1 MKDAN
6 NIALP
11 SISMPR
17 ALPPIEGK
25 SGTNISPSIVETVA
39 GFTAGVVSCL
49 AVHPL
54 DLLKNRLQRMHW
66 PMRSVETEGLQFR
79 SQYEVEVETW

>member
-1 MKDAN
+1 
-6 NIALP
+6 
-11 SISMPR
+11 MPR

-25 SGTNISPSIVETVA
+25 SGTNISPSVVETVA

-54 DLLKNRLQRMHW
+54 DLLKNRLQRMRW
-66 PMRSVETEGLQFR
+66 SMRSVETEGLQFR
-79 SQYEVEVETW
+79 SQYEVGVETR